1 MTTAP
6 RHIFLTGKA
15 GFAVLLVAL
24 IGTVLITSTNTANAT
39 AVQSASPTA
48 ISVVNLS
55 KLLEGLD
62 ERKFLEADLNKEID
76 LRQAELNGIVD
87 EIKLMQEDIKLLVE
101 GDPKTIQMIRD
112 FRLKQVQAKALS
124 QFVQEQLSY
133 EKGKMLA
140 TIYKKIQNAVC
151 DIVTRDGWDIVMID
165 DSGPDLPELAT
176 EQQMNQLILSRRILC
191 SAKGVDITEHVK
203 TLMNNQF
210 NAARP

>member
-6 RHIFLTGKA
+6 RHTFLTGKA
-15 GFAVLLVAL
+15 GIAVLICAL

-39 AVQSASPTA
+39 AVQSASPSA
-48 ISVVNLS
+48 VAVVDLS

-62 ERKFLEADLNKEID
+62 ERKFLEADLNKEIA

-87 EIKLMQEDIKLLVE
+87 EIKLLQDDIKLLVE

-112 FRLKQVQAKALS
+112 FRIKEVQAKALN

-140 TIYKKIQNAVC
+140 TIYNKIQTAVC
-151 DIVTRDGWDIVMID
+151 DIAERDGWDIVMID
-165 DSGPDLPELAT
+165 DSGPSLPELAT

>member
-1 MTTAP
+1 MTTTP
-6 RHIFLTGKA
+6 RHTFLTGKA
-15 GFAVLLVAL
+15 GLAVLLCAL
-24 IGTVLITSTNTANAT
+24 IGTALITSTQTASAT
-39 AVQSASPTA
+39 AVQSANPSA
-48 ISVVNLS
+48 VAVVNLGV
-55 KLLEGLD
+55 LLAGLD
-62 ERKFLEADLNKEID
+62 ERKFLEADLNKEIE

-87 EIKLMQEDIKLLVE
+87 EIKRMQEDIKVLPE
-101 GDPKTIQMIRD
+101 GDSKTIQMIRD
-112 FRLKQVQAKALS
+112 FSIKKVQAEALG

-140 TIYKKIQNAVC
+140 TIYKKIQSAVC

-191 SAKGVDITEHVK
+191 SASGVDITEHVK